1 MICKINHYFLHNIML
16 CRYIFNSD
24 KLFVA
29 SVFGLSAARVYFPK
43 LPLVVIGT
51 RIDNCHP

>member
-1 MICKINHYFLHNIML
+1 MVCKFNHYFLHNIML

-29 SVFGLSAARVYFPK
+29 SVFGLSTTRVYFPK
-43 LPLVVIGT
+43 LPFVVT
-51 RIDNCHP
+51 ETSVDNNLP

>member
-16 CRYIFNSD
+16 CRYISNSD

-29 SVFGLSAARVYFPK
+29 SVFGLSTTRVYFPK
-43 LPLVVIGT
+43 LPLVVVET
-51 RIDNCHP
+51 HVDNYLS